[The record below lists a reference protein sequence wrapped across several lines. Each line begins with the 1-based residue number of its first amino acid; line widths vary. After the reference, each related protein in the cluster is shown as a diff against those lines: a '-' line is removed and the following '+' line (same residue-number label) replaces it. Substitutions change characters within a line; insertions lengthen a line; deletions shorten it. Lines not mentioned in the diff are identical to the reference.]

1 MPLMELERFHAQT
14 AIGTEGWRSRKPS
27 KPNYTRQN
35 QETRPN
41 SKGPARFNRPR
52 PVTRDFAGY
61 GEAVFDFQRFTIWP
75 RVPWSVLL
83 AGRRPRR
90 RNEKGETD
98 DKSDNIFGASSRILF
113 DVSPGFSS
121 GSKDG
126 RYEDRHGLFEP
137 RRKSRS
143 FQNRCR

>member
-1 MPLMELERFHAQT
+1 MQLIELERFHAQT

-27 KPNYTRQN
+27 KRNYTRQN

-41 SKGPARFNRPR
+41 SKGPASFDRPR

-61 GEAVFDFQRFTIWP
+61 GEAVFDFQWFTLWP
-75 RVPWSVLL
+75 RVPLSVLL
-83 AGRRPRR
+83 ADRRHGR

-98 DKSDNIFGASSRILF
+98 EKSDNILGTSSRILF

-137 RRKSRS
+137 RCESRS
-143 FQNRCR
+143 FQNCCR